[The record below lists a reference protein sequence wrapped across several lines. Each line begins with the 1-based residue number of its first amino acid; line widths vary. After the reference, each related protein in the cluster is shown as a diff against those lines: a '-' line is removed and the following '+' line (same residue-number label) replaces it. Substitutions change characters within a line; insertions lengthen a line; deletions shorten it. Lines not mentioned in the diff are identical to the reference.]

1 MHRGFVAVAH
11 LTLFGRF
18 ELRLADGG
26 LLDLPGQKDRALL
39 AILAVSSGVALP
51 RDKLT
56 GLLWSDRAD
65 TQARDSLKH
74 ALKHI
79 RQAFGD
85 AVAAR
90 AGDGLIVTTDRH
102 EVRLAADWISVDVKA

>member
-1 MHRGFVAVAH
+1 MAVAH
-11 LTLFGRF
+11 LTLFGKF
-18 ELRLADGG
+18 DIRLADGS
-26 LLDLPGQKDRALL
+26 LLDVPGQKDRALL
-39 AILAVSSGVALP
+39 AILALSSGAALS

-79 RQAFGD
+79 RQVLSD
-85 AVAAR
+85 AVPEEAKE
-90 AGDGLIVTTDRH
+90 GLITTDRH
-102 EVRLAADWISVDVKA
+102 EVRLAPDWISVDVV